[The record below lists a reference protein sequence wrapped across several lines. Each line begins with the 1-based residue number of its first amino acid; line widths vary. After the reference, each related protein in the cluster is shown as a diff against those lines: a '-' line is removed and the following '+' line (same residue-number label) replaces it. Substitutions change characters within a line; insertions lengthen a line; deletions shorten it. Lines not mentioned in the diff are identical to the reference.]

1 MFIGYLLIVILSVIL
16 FYFSERQNIREGREA
31 PRDKEDLCCV
41 LFLILCPYLNIGTV
55 FMLIYCLTSGEK
67 L

>member
-16 FYFSERQNIREGREA
+16 FYFSECKNIREGRKT

-41 LFLILCPYLNIGTV
+41 LFLLLCPYLNIGTV
-55 FMLIYCLTSGEK
+55 FMLIYCLISGEE